1 MKGKKKT
8 KENGEKEGRMQRKT
22 METEDIKL
30 RSRVGGGE
38 VMRKVR

>member
-1 MKGKKKT
+1 MKGKKT
-8 KENGEKEGRMQRKT
+8 KENGEKEGRMWMKV

-30 RSRVGGGE
+30 RSGVGGGE